1 MMNRSIFAAVLVSSC
16 TAASVAVSVA
26 VAEPAAPVASAS
38 APAGALVFD
47 FADMKRVNGIAFS
60 ADSMLE
66 PIVGFAGGVSGTIH
80 WDPARPDGVT
90 GELSVPTNKLVTP
103 NDGMTKTL
111 HNNEWLDA
119 EKNPSITVKIK
130 SVKGSKPG
138 AMAGSVDLDAV
149 VDLTLAGVTKEL
161 EITVSASYL
170 PGRLGDRMRGAKGD
184 LLILR
189 SNFSVNR
196 SDFGIKAGE
205 ALEVVSEKVDI
216 RAAIVGARKE

>member
-1 MMNRSIFAAVLVSSC
+1 MMNRSMLAAVLASSC
-16 TAASVAVSVA
+16 ALVSVA
-26 VAEPAAPVASAS
+26 VAEPAAPAAAAT
-38 APAGALVFD
+38 APAGTLTFD

-60 ADSMLE
+60 ADSTLE
-66 PIVGFAGGVSGTIH
+66 PIVGFGGGVSGTIH
-80 WDPARPDGVT
+80 WDPAKPDAVT
-90 GELSVPTNKLVTP
+90 GELSIPTNKLVTP

-119 EKNPSITVKIK
+119 EKNPAITVKIK
-130 SVKGSKPG
+130 SVKSSKPG
-138 AMAGSVDLDAV
+138 TLAGSMDLDAV
-149 VDLTLAGVTKEL
+149 VDLTLAGVTKEM

-189 SNFSVNR
+189 TNFSVNR
-196 SDFGIKAGE
+196 SDFGIKAGQM
-205 ALEVVSEKVDI
+205 LEVVSEKVEI